1 MYDSIKKAI
10 FDEFV
15 PDTSNMSL
23 EQAYE
28 VIYRLYT
35 RLQDMDDFST
45 DLLSSMKAKMDSG
58 ASFRDAFA
66 NTINQDYEFANFDY
80 FKDAFYKYEEDLKR
94 VFNDAMNSDNP
105 AEYWNN
111 EITWMASHAV
121 VNFEGTDYTIDQLMK
136 KIGDER

>member
-10 FDEFV
+10 YDEFV
-15 PDTSNMSL
+15 PDTSNLSL

-28 VIYRLYT
+28 VLYRLYT

-45 DLLSSMKAKMDSG
+45 DLLQSIQAKIDAG

-80 FKDAFYKYEEDLKR
+80 FKDAFYKYEKDLER
-94 VFNDAMNSDNP
+94 VFKEALKSNDP
-105 AEYWNN
+105 ASHWNA
-111 EITWMASHAV
+111 EIDWLASHAV

-136 KIGDER
+136 KIGDES